1 MYKLKENVV
10 DEILP
15 KASEPKAT
23 LWLEEEVNNLARN
36 HNGLDDI
43 PLASIYV
50 MAQLY
55 VDGPCDEKD
64 LAKSLEMDVADVLEY
79 LEFLCERNFAEEQ
92 NSGLDYRLTASGEGA
107 CRDVGKNMI
116 IRKRFEMK
124 GYVSHLDAMYRNLE
138 DF

>member
-10 DEILP
+10 YEILP

-23 LWLEEEVNNLARN
+23 LWLEEEVNNLALT

-50 MAQLY
+50 LAQLY
-55 VDGPCDEKD
+55 VDGPCDEKG
-64 LAKSLEMDVADVLEY
+64 LAKSLEMDVADILEY
-79 LEFLCERNFAEEQ
+79 LEFLCEYNFAEEQ
-92 NSGLDYRLTASGEGA
+92 NSGIDYRLTASGEAA

-116 IRKRFEMK
+116 IRKRFHMK
-124 GYVSHLDAMYRNLE
+124 GDIEHLDAMYRDLE
-138 DF
+138 SF